1 MNDFVG
7 TSNKR
12 QFVIDQLRMYSGPKK
27 EMGENST
34 FVSCP
39 FHAENTP
46 SGRIF
51 HSIDSRSPG
60 FFKCYGC
67 GETAPWN
74 DVAPKLGLKPF
85 SRVAPQEEYANMS
98 LMLQDDDAETED
110 EADSNFV
117 AEEMKLKAL
126 PRNKVWRGIKTNLLI
141 ELGAK
146 VCKVR
151 HPEHGW
157 LVPKIYLPTIINGEV
172 VGYTKARMKKHADYP
187 SYIHAKGSW
196 SKVQGLFPFDYSMA
210 LMKELGSKTMVIVE
224 GQRDALRL
232 IQDGIP
238 AVCIMG
244 TNSWGPAKAKLLELA
259 GVSKIVIMMD
269 GDDAGIQAT
278 AKIAPSVELMF
289 DVRVIKLWSLKG
301 SPYIQFKDEAEPSK
315 AAKAAGVSLWDP
327 GSVPS
332 WVINKLRNTFF
343 TRS

>member
-7 TSNKR
+7 ASNKR

-46 SGRIF
+46 SGRVF
-51 HSIDSRSPG
+51 HSIESRSPG

-85 SRVAPQEEYANMS
+85 TRQAPQEEYANMS
-98 LMLQDDDAETED
+98 LMPTDADAVTDDVGK
-110 EADSNFV
+110 FV
-117 AEEMKLKAL
+117 QEQMRFKEL
-126 PRNKVWRGIKTNLLI
+126 PRNKVWRKIKTNLLI
-141 ELGAK
+141 DLGAK
-146 VCKVR
+146 VCEVK

-157 LVPKIYLPTIINGEV
+157 LAPKIYMPTLINGKL
-172 VGYTKARMKKHADYP
+172 VGYTKARMKKSPDYP

-196 SKVQGLFPFDYSMA
+196 SKVQGLFPFDYAVAMMRS
-210 LMKELGSKTMVIVE
+210 LGIKTIVLVE

-232 IQDGIP
+232 LQDGIP
-238 AVCIMG
+238 SVCIMG

-259 GVSKIVIMMD
+259 GVNKIVIMMD
-269 GDDAGIQAT
+269 GDCAGRDAT
-278 AKIAPSVELMF
+278 NKIRPSVELMF
-289 DVRVIKLWSLKG
+289 DVRIIKLWAIKG
-301 SPYIQFKDEAEPSK
+301 SPYLRFKDEAEPSK

-327 GSVPS
+327 GSVPE
-332 WVINKLRNTFF
+332 WVITKLRTTFF
-343 TRS
+343 NRSK